1 MFENPPNSELEFKEA
16 VLFESVRALKLNLFH
31 DNFDAERFNYD
42 GVDRSGL
49 FNVPERVVWLSW
61 FFETYK
67 DLFRAYRLLNGEK
80 SKHRFLTILAYRL
93 AGHHSMRIAT
103 SYDTSQE
110 ARGSY
115 MRLEG
120 GTPSKLPTRGM
131 FGNLKH
137 LDFDFMGK
145 HYLADCLG
153 LEYCLFRNQ
162 YFFNED
168 GVRIQP
174 EENDCVVDA
183 GACLGDASLVFAKA
197 IGPNGKVYAFD
208 PVEDHLEVVRF
219 NAAQNPDCSIHALP
233 FGLSD
238 RDVDCAPMR
247 LGSYSPGFNAG
258 SAPVPL
264 RSLDSLV
271 AKGEVPAFHFLKMD
285 IEGSELAA
293 LKGAAASIR
302 KFRPKLAISLYHKPN
317 DIFEIPFFILENF
330 RFYEM
335 YIGHY
340 TIHNE
345 ETVLYC
351 KPIV

>member
-1 MFENPPNSELEFKEA
+1 MFENPPNSEMEFKEA
-16 VLFESVRALKLNLFH
+16 VLFESIRALKLNLFQ
-31 DNFDAERFNYD
+31 DNFDAARFNFD
-42 GVDRSGL
+42 GVDRSNF
-49 FNVPERVVWLSW
+49 FNVPERVFWLSW

-80 SKHRFLTILAYRL
+80 SKYRFLTILAYRL

-110 ARGSY
+110 AHGSY

-145 HYLADCLG
+145 HYSADCLG

>member
-1 MFENPPNSELEFKEA
+1 MFENPPNSEMEFKEA
-16 VLFESVRALKLNLFH
+16 VLFESIRALKLNLFQ
-31 DNFDAERFNYD
+31 DNFDATRFNLD
-42 GVDRSGL
+42 GVDRSNF

-67 DLFRAYRLLNGEK
+67 DLFRAYRLLNSEK

-110 ARGSY
+110 AHGSY

-183 GACLGDASLVFAKA
+183 GACLGDACPTASPIAT
-197 IGPNGKVYAFD
+197 
-208 PVEDHLEVVRF
+208 
-219 NAAQNPDCSIHALP
+219 SI
-233 FGLSD
+233 
-238 RDVDCAPMR
+238 AP
-247 LGSYSPGFNAG
+247 PCG
-258 SAPVPL
+258 SALTRPVSTPVVHL
-264 RSLDSLV
+264 
-271 AKGEVPAFHFLKMD
+271 
-285 IEGSELAA
+285 
-293 LKGAAASIR
+293 
-302 KFRPKLAISLYHKPN
+302 
-317 DIFEIPFFILENF
+317 F
-330 RFYEM
+330 RFGPWTHSSRRVKFLPS
-335 YIGHY
+335 IS
-340 TIHNE
+340 
-345 ETVLYC
+345 
-351 KPIV
+351 